1 MSNIDH
7 QSVVGSNDAGVILRP
22 NVRNQGH
29 LEHISAP
36 FAPTKIAWGQEARC
50 TLPFQ
55 EPAGTHGVV
64 DDLYLSFRIGLDAA
78 GATLKDRYRSTWA
91 REKIFFGFFFG
102 FDLWGTHFGTP
113 LWTPFWTPFW
123 TRFGPI
129 LITLGDYRGHK

>member
-55 EPAGTHGVV
+55 EPAGTHGVI
-64 DDLYLSFRIGLDAA
+64 DDLYLSFRIGLDTAS
-78 GATLKDRYRSTWA
+78 ATLTQVVTTN
-91 REKIFFGFFFG
+91 IFACIESISIENE
-102 FDLWGTHFGTP
+102 GTKLFEIAG
-113 LWTPFWTPFW
+113 
-123 TRFGPI
+123 
-129 LITLGDYRGHK
+129 RGAVAAVIAEESMSLT